1 MLLQSMNRSLRRAV
15 ICALGLALAAFAAN
29 ALGVIRPLWPGLTV
43 NAGSQGPQQAGPP
56 LKTFPLFAR
65 NASTGKLRAYEA
77 NGTGGLKAAY
87 ELGGGFGE
95 ATALVQANVSEGG
108 RAHDLYHRAGGTL
121 YYTAEHG
128 NDTKVIGGGW
138 ESYDTIVSVGNMGGS
153 AEPDLIARDAS
164 GYLWLYQSKPDGTLE
179 VRLRVGVG
187 WGGMTLVG
195 RGDYTG
201 DGKADLLARFGDGT
215 LNIYAGTGSATVD
228 AVVATRYAVGGGWQA
243 YKTLASAG
251 DTDGDGKTDLI
262 AADTAGALWLFK
274 GTGNAAAPFAPRVQI
289 GTSGWAA
296 FDVLF

>member
-1 MLLQSMNRSLRRAV
+1 MNRPVRRAV
-15 ICALGLALAAFAAN
+15 ICAIGLVLAAVAVGVSGAAP
-29 ALGVIRPLWPGLTV
+29 PLWGDRTA
-43 NAGSQGPQQAGPP
+43 NAGSMGAQQVGSP

-65 NASTGKLRAYEA
+65 NASTGELRAYEA
-77 NGTGGLKAAY
+77 NGTGGLKSAY
-87 ELGGGFGE
+87 ELGGGFGD

-108 RAHDLYHRAGGTL
+108 RANDLYHRAAGTL

-138 ESYDTIVSVGNMGGS
+138 DIYNTIVSVGNMGGT
-153 AEPDLIARDAS
+153 ADPDLVGRDAS
-164 GYLWLYQSKPDGTLE
+164 GNLWLYQGKPDGTLAA
-179 VRLRVGVG
+179 RIRVGTG
-187 WGGMTLVG
+187 WNGMTLVG

-215 LNIYAGTGSATVD
+215 LNIYAGTGAATVD
-228 AVVATRYAVGGGWQA
+228 AVVGTRYDAGAGWQA
-243 YKTLASAG
+243 YKALASAG

-274 GTGNAAAPFAPRVQI
+274 GTGNTAAPFAPRVQI
-289 GTSGWAA
+289 GASGWAA

>member
-1 MLLQSMNRSLRRAV
+1 MSRPVRRVV
-15 ICALGLALAAFAAN
+15 ICAIGLVLAAVAV
-29 ALGVIRPLWPGLTV
+29 GVSGVAPPLWPGGAA
-43 NAGSQGPQQAGPP
+43 NAGSTAAQPLGPA

-65 NASTGKLRAYEA
+65 HASTGKLRAYEA
-77 NGTGGLKAAY
+77 NGTGGLKSAY

-108 RAHDLYHRAGGTL
+108 RANDLYHRSAGTL

-128 NDTKVIGGGW
+128 NDTKVIGSGW
-138 ESYDTIVSVGNMGGS
+138 DIYDTIVSVGNMGGS
-153 AEPDLIARDAS
+153 AEPDLMGRDGS
-164 GYLWLYQSKPDGTLE
+164 GNLWLYQAKPDGTLAA
-179 VRLRVGVG
+179 RIRVGIG
-187 WGGMTLVG
+187 WNGMTLVG

-201 DGKADLLARFGDGT
+201 DGKADLLARFGDGS
-215 LNIYAGTGSATVD
+215 LVIYAGTGAATVD
-228 AVVATRYAVGGGWQA
+228 AVVGTRYAAGTGWGA

-262 AADTAGALWLFK
+262 AADAVGALWLFK

>member
-1 MLLQSMNRSLRRAV
+1 MLQTMNRSVRRVV
-15 ICALGLALAAFAAN
+15 ICAIGLVLAAV
-29 ALGVIRPLWPGLTV
+29 ALGVSGVAPPLWPDGTA
-43 NAGSQGPQQAGPP
+43 NTGSAGATAPR
-56 LKTFPLFAR
+56 LKTFPLLAR

-77 NGTGGLKAAY
+77 NGAGGLKSAY

-95 ATALVQANVSEGG
+95 ATALAQSNVSEGG
-108 RAHDLYHRAGGTL
+108 RANDLYHRAAGRL

-128 NDTKVIGGGW
+128 NDTKLIGGGW
-138 ESYDTIVSVGNMGGS
+138 DIYDTIVSVGNMGGS
-153 AEPDLIARDAS
+153 ADPDLIGRDAA
-164 GYLWLYQSKPDGTLE
+164 GNLWLYQGKADGTLAA
-179 VRLRVGVG
+179 RMRIGTG

-201 DGKADLLARFGDGT
+201 DGKADILARYTDGT
-215 LNIYAGTGSATVD
+215 LAIYAGTGSATVD
-228 AVVATRYAVGGGWQA
+228 AVVGTRHVVGPGWQA

-274 GTGNAAAPFAPRVQI
+274 GTGDPAAPFAARVQI

>member
-1 MLLQSMNRSLRRAV
+1 MLQSMNRSVCRAV
-15 ICALGLALAAFAAN
+15 ICAIGLVLAAVAA
-29 ALGVIRPLWPGLTV
+29 GVSGVTPALWPGGTV
-43 NAGSQGPQQAGPP
+43 NAGSAGTQAAAPP

-87 ELGGGFGE
+87 ELGGGFGD
-95 ATALVQANVSEGG
+95 AAALAQANISEGG
-108 RAHDLYHRAGGTL
+108 RGNDLYHRAAGTL
-121 YYTAEHG
+121 YYTAERG

-138 ESYDTIVSVGNMGGS
+138 DIYDTIVSVGNVGGT
-153 AEPDLIARDAS
+153 ADADLVVRDAS
-164 GYLWLYQSKPDGTLE
+164 GDLWLYQGRSDGTLAT
-179 VRLRVGVG
+179 RIRVGTG

-201 DGKADLLARFGDGT
+201 DGKSDLLARSGDT
-215 LNIYAGTGSATVD
+215 LFIYAGTGAATVD
-228 AVVATRYAVGGGWQA
+228 AVLGTRYGAGAGWAA

-251 DTDGDGKTDLI
+251 DIDKDGKTDLI

-274 GTGNAAAPFAPRVQI
+274 GTGNIAAPFSPRVQM
-289 GTSGWAA
+289 GTAGWAA